1 MNSGRYLKCSSVVI
15 YCRVS
20 SQKQVRE
27 GNGLDSQEAKCRTWC
42 RSRNLD
48 VLKVFREEGISGG
61 KKDRPALMN
70 MFSFLEEVSKKNTKC
85 IVLVEDL
92 NRWSRETV
100 NHFMLKQTITSL
112 GHSLQSVNMSLD
124 DTDESEFMETVAAG
138 ISQLERKKNAKRTKT
153 CMQEHAKMGFWLMN
167 PPTGYKRERINGHIH
182 CVRKEPTASYIQEA
196 LEGFANFRFHT
207 QKDVYNYLKMKE
219 IIGYDG
225 KPTKISL
232 HFVKNMLINERYTGC
247 FAYDRWNIPY
257 QKWAIEE
264 IISRK
269 TYDKIQE
276 RLNRKKSCVQVRKY
290 NLDDE
295 EFPLRRWVRCNVCGT
310 PLTASKSTSKSG
322 KRHSYYHCHNKACPM
337 RGKGIRQEV
346 IHEDFKKILNM
357 ITPNSKTISLIQ
369 ALIKDKEKTE
379 SENWRNIKKL
389 KEQEIKNKKEE
400 KEKCFELLLKNDN
413 PEVMKMCNE
422 KIAKLEIEIKE
433 LTREIEDNNVN
444 TQNLEKIGSKVFD
457 FISKPLAVWN
467 IGNHKQRQ
475 GVLKLCFSEPISYDR
490 TKKFGTPKLSSI
502 FSMFNN
508 FSGKN
513 HDWRPQRDSN
523 SCCRRERAMS

>member
-1 MNSGRYLKCSSVVI
+1 
-15 YCRVS
+15 
-20 SQKQVRE
+20 
-27 GNGLDSQEAKCRTWC
+27 
-42 RSRNLD
+42 
-48 VLKVFREEGISGG
+48 
-61 KKDRPALMN
+61 
-70 MFSFLEEVSKKNTKC
+70 
-85 IVLVEDL
+85 
-92 NRWSRETV
+92 
-100 NHFMLKQTITSL
+100 
-112 GHSLQSVNMSLD
+112 
-124 DTDESEFMETVAAG
+124 
-138 ISQLERKKNAKRTKT
+138 
-153 CMQEHAKMGFWLMN
+153 
-167 PPTGYKRERINGHIH
+167 
-182 CVRKEPTASYIQEA
+182 
-196 LEGFANFRFHT
+196 
-207 QKDVYNYLKMKE
+207 
-219 IIGYDG
+219 
-225 KPTKISL
+225 
-232 HFVKNMLINERYTGC
+232 
-247 FAYDRWNIPY
+247 
-257 QKWAIEE
+257 
-264 IISRK
+264 
-269 TYDKIQE
+269 
-276 RLNRKKSCVQVRKY
+276 
-290 NLDDE
+290 
-295 EFPLRRWVRCNVCGT
+295 
-310 PLTASKSTSKSG
+310 
-322 KRHSYYHCHNKACPM
+322 M

-502 FSMFNN
+502 FSMFNS

-513 HDWRPQRDSN
+513 HDWRPRRDSN
-523 SCCRRERAMS
+523 SCCRRERAVS